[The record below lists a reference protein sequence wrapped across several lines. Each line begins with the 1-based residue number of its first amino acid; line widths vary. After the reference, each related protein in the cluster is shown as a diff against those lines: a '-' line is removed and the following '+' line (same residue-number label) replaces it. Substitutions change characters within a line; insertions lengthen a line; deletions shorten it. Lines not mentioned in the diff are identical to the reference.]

1 MQILTGIDIIEVDR
15 IQEAIERQGDKFL
28 ERIYTPK
35 EIEYC
40 NNTGK
45 MQYQHYAVRFAAK
58 EAIYKAIATKLPEET
73 GDIWTKIEI
82 QNNEKGKPIANL
94 DMLNLQNVES
104 MDLSLSHL
112 KEYAVANF
120 VILFKD

>member
-15 IQEAIERQGDKFL
+15 IKEAIERQGDKFL